1 MLFADIYCFLIDE
14 GQYYCWD
21 VVWRVVSC
29 YCPQADRTV
38 YEKEEFYELMDKV
51 VTSEVLVGG
60 DFNCHVGKGMGGFG
74 EVHGGLGIGQTNN
87 GGIRLLDWAVGKG
100 LHLMN
105 TCFEKRKSR
114 LITFR
119 SCETERMITFL

>member
-1 MLFADIYCFLIDE
+1 MLFADIYCFLSDE

-29 YCPQADRTV
+29 YCPQADRSV

-74 EVHGGLGIGQTNN
+74 EVHGGFG
-87 GGIRLLDWAVGKG
+87 DWSNK
-100 LHLMN
+100 
-105 TCFEKRKSR
+105 
-114 LITFR
+114 
-119 SCETERMITFL
+119 

>member
-1 MLFADIYCFLIDE
+1 METLIAMLVKV
-14 GQYYCWD
+14 W
-21 VVWRVVSC
+21 VVLER
-29 YCPQADRTV
+29 
-38 YEKEEFYELMDKV
+38 FM
-51 VTSEVLVGG
+51 G
-60 DFNCHVGKGMGGFG
+60 DF
-74 EVHGGLGIGQTNN
+74 GIGQTNN